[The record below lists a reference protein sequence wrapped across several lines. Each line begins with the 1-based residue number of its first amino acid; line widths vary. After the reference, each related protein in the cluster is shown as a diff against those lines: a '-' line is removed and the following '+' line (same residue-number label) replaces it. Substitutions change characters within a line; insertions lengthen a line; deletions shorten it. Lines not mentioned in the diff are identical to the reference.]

1 MHSCTQCS
9 YTSNKRYNLERHIGT
24 VHIEQP
30 NILSQVYKCPHCYV
44 VCASKRNLNLHIQG
58 CKHLDDPQQC
68 PKCRKIFASRSSKS
82 RHIKICQA
90 TSQEIVVASDAT
102 HGSSITTQ
110 NNINTQNNTQI
121 QTQNNNCVTNN
132 NIVVLK
138 FPDVDEDFDFLRDHI
153 TAAKF
158 QKLFD
163 CSRPEIGFRRF
174 SAAILDREENRIIK
188 KIDAKANHSM
198 IHKGD
203 GEWDLDLDK
212 DVFQRLAFDL
222 SVCAL
227 GAYNDNKQKARLV
240 KTSTDRIFKYLDA
253 VNTENDPEYTEAVQ
267 RLKLIVVNMT
277 KKWEAE
283 VKD

>member
-1 MHSCTQCS
+1 MAHSCEHCS
-9 YTSNKRYNLERHIGT
+9 YTTNKKYNLERHVAT
-24 VHIEQP
+24 VHAAHRPDGPIVNFETA
-30 NILSQVYKCPHCYV
+30 VHKCPHCYV
-44 VCASKRNLNLHIQG
+44 ACTSKRKLNAHIIV
-58 CKHLDDPQQC
+58 CKNIENPHQC
-68 PKCRKIFASRSSKS
+68 HKCRKVFSCRASKS
-82 RHIKICQA
+82 RHMKTCQ
-90 TSQEIVVASDAT
+90 QELIPSSDVAST
-102 HGSSITTQ
+102 SITTQ
-110 NNINTQNNTQI
+110 NNINTQNNI

-132 NIVVLK
+132 IVVMK
-138 FPDVDEDFDFLRDHI
+138 FPDVDDDFDFLRDHI
-153 TAAKF
+153 TTAKF

-174 SAAILDREENRIIK
+174 SAAILDRKENRIIK

-203 GEWDLDLDK
+203 DEWEMDLDK

-227 GAYNDNKQKARLV
+227 GAYNDNQQKARLV
-240 KTSTDRIFKYLDA
+240 KTSTDRIFRYLDA

-277 KKWEAE
+277 RKWENEA
-283 VKD
+283 KN